1 MPPAP
6 HLFEVSIDL
15 KDPVSQA
22 STWEGPG
29 HLPQPNIRR
38 CGSRNAL
45 NALEKRNSRNFT
57 VPVTSENALRPLHC
71 ALQQYA
77 WGRIG
82 TNSMAARMKAAQ
94 SEQYAVEGEE
104 RFTVDDTTPYAELW
118 LGSHP
123 SGMCKVTV
131 DDKKNDGTPETNNNA
146 TRTTTTLKEY
156 VQSNPEL
163 HLGTKTQND
172 LTYLF
177 KVLSIEKVLSIQS
190 HPDKR
195 LAERL
200 NRERPDDY
208 KDANHKPEMA
218 VALSKEVQAM
228 CGFRPLRELS
238 SNLKAYPELAVLV
251 GDEYTHEI
259 HQLVDSPGI
268 RTVLRNM
275 FRTYLERSPEEVQG
289 QLNILLPRLKAM
301 DSLDEIQELI
311 IRLSEQFPGDSGVMA
326 PLIFNVLVM
335 TEGQAFFINA
345 NEPHAYISGE
355 ILECMACSDNVV
367 RAGLTPKLKDVDTLV
382 SMLTYKAFYPD
393 VVGGHKID
401 DCLVRYEPPV
411 SDFCIEIITVPAGE
425 TYEVHDVRS
434 GAVFLTLSGSGTL
447 LQGDVTEMSISFGSS
462 AFGSANTKTMVVAG
476 PDGVRIAR
484 AMSNV
489 YHGNYLWQ
497 GGSWEMNEYMFDEFE

>member
-1 MPPAP
+1 
-6 HLFEVSIDL
+6 
-15 KDPVSQA
+15 
-22 STWEGPG
+22 
-29 HLPQPNIRR
+29 
-38 CGSRNAL
+38 
-45 NALEKRNSRNFT
+45 
-57 VPVTSENALRPLHC
+57 
-71 ALQQYA
+71 
-77 WGRIG
+77 
-82 TNSMAARMKAAQ
+82 
-94 SEQYAVEGEE
+94 
-104 RFTVDDTTPYAELW
+104 
-118 LGSHP
+118 
-123 SGMCKVTV
+123 MCKVTV
-131 DDKKNDGTPETNNNA
+131 DDQKNDETRETNNNA
-146 TRTTTTLKEY
+146 TRATKTLKEY

-163 HLGTKTQND
+163 HLGSKTQND

-200 NRERPDDY
+200 NRERPDAY

-251 GDEYTHEI
+251 GDKYTQEI
-259 HQLVDSPGI
+259 HQLVDEPGT

-289 QLNILLPRLKAM
+289 QLDILLPRLKAM
-301 DSLDEIQELI
+301 DLLDEIQDLI
-311 IRLSEQFPGDSGVMA
+311 IRLSEQFPGDSGIMA

-367 RAGLTPKLKDVDTLV
+367 RAGLTPKLKDVNTLV

-434 GAVFLTLSGSGTL
+434 GAVFLTLSGSGTF
-447 LQGDVTEMSISFGSS
+447 LQGDVTEMPISFGSS
-462 AFGSANTKTMVVAG
+462 AFGSANTKTTVVAG
-476 PDGVRIAR
+476 PDGIRIAR

-489 YHGNYLWQ
+489 YHGKYLWQ